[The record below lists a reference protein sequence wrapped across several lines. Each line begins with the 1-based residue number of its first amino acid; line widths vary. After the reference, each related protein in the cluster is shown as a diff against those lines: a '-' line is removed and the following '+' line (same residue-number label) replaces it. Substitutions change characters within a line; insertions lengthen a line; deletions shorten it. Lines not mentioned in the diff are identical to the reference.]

1 MGEIAFVTY
10 FWLFAYFL
18 IGATS
23 YVLDKKYGIGIYN
36 TFKKLTTNP
45 EKYKKVDKG
54 FLYNRSLRSKLFYG
68 AVISG
73 ALSFLLF
80 VFGKVGIETKV
91 VLYFFETFFLVLGI
105 LLGPVYKKL
114 LFWSKKGLDKMD
126 DLEENFSVEDTKND
140 ISKNVSQLKED
151 FTDTIKE
158 AKDSVSDTFTFSDK
172 KTKEELIEE
181 DKNKKI
187 DTIKSKNSAFDDL
200 LKK

>member
-45 EKYKKVDKG
+45 DTYKKVDKG
-54 FLYNRSLRSKLFYG
+54 FLYNRSIRSKLFYG
-68 AVISG
+68 AIISG

-105 LLGPVYKKL
+105 LLGPVYKRL

-126 DLEENFSVEDTKND
+126 DLEENFSAEETKKD
-140 ISKNVSQLKED
+140 ISKNITEIKDSL
-151 FTDTIKE
+151 TDTIE
-158 AKDSVSDTFTFSDK
+158 DAKNSVSETFTFAEK
-172 KTKEELIEE
+172 KTKEELIAEE
-181 DKNKKI
+181 KENKI
-187 DTIKSKNSAFDDL
+187 NSMKSKNSAFDDL